1 MKPSQSL
8 RVFCTPQGCLLI
20 LQRGGLSDVESK
32 TKASPDRLVVILG
45 DQLDP
50 AHPLVAALNP
60 SRDWVF
66 MAEVREEATHVWS
79 HKARITLF
87 LSAMRHFRNDL
98 EARGIE
104 VRYFALDRHSHAS
117 LAAALAAELKEHR
130 PQRVAM
136 LQAGDARVQA
146 AMEEAVRRAKLSLQV
161 VADPHFLVEPKTF
174 RTWLGQ
180 RKQPRL
186 EHFYRAMR
194 KQTGILMQDGQPLG
208 GQWNFDAANRASFG
222 RKGPAQPPPPP
233 AFAADRTTR
242 DVIRLVNREFP
253 DHPGVLEGFDWP
265 VTPADARIALQ
276 DFAEYRLASFGT
288 YQDAMWTGEP
298 FLYHSLLS
306 SSLNLKLLNPREVL
320 VTAETA
326 LQENAAPLACVEG
339 FVRQVLGWREYVRGI
354 YWARM
359 PDYAGLNALDAE
371 QDLPAFFWTADTDM
385 VCLREVLAQTLRY
398 GYAHHIQRLMITGLF
413 CLLLGV
419 RPQQVHAW
427 YLAVYVDAVEWV
439 ELPNTLGM
447 SQYADGGYLA
457 SKPYVA
463 SGKYVDRMS
472 NYCKGCRYNP
482 AHASGDDACPY
493 TTLYWDFLARHRE
506 RFAHH
511 PRTAL
516 QWRNL
521 ERLDAKTVGG
531 IRQQADD
538 FRNSL

>member
-1 MKPSQSL
+1 MKTRAKSS
-8 RVFCTPQGCLLI
+8 PQ
-20 LQRGGLSDVESK
+20 
-32 TKASPDRLVVILG
+32 RLVVILG

-50 AHPLVAALNP
+50 GHPVVAALHP
-60 SRDWVF
+60 ADDWVF

-79 HKARITLF
+79 HKARIALF
-87 LSAMRHFRNDL
+87 LSAMRHFRDDL
-98 EARGIE
+98 EARSIT
-104 VRYFALDRHSHAS
+104 VRYLTLGRHAHAS
-117 LAAALAAELKEHR
+117 LSAALAAELVENR
-130 PQRVAM
+130 PQRVVM

-146 AMEEAVRRAKLSLQV
+146 AIEATVRRAKLPLEI
-161 VADPHFLVEPKTF
+161 VADPHFLVEPEAF

-194 KQTGILMQDGQPLG
+194 KQTGILMQDGEPLG
-208 GQWNFDAANRASFG
+208 GKWNFDAANRASFG
-222 RKGPAQPPPPP
+222 RQGPAQPPPPP
-233 AFAADRTTR
+233 AFSPDRVTR
-242 DVIRLVNREFP
+242 DVISLVNREFP
-253 DHPGVLEGFDWP
+253 EHPGALDVFDWP
-265 VTPADARIALQ
+265 VTPADAQIALQ
-276 DFAEYRLASFGT
+276 DFVEHRLAAFGT

-306 SSLNLKLLNPREVL
+306 PAMNLKLLNPRDVL
-320 VTAETA
+320 DAVEISR
-326 LQENAAPLACVEG
+326 QENAAPLACVEG
-339 FVRQVLGWREYVRGI
+339 FVRQVLGWREFVRGI

-359 PDYAGLNALDAE
+359 PEYAELNALQAK
-371 QDLPAFFWTADTDM
+371 QGLPAFFWTADTDM
-385 VCLREVLAQTLRY
+385 ACLRDVLAQTLHY
-398 GYAHHIQRLMITGLF
+398 GYAHHIQRLMVTGLF

-419 RPQQVHAW
+419 RPREVHAW

-463 SGKYVDRMS
+463 SGKYIDRMS

-482 AHASGDDACPY
+482 AHATGDDACPY
-493 TTLYWDFLARHRE
+493 TTLYWDFLVRHRE

-521 ERLDAKTVGG
+521 ERLDANTVAG
-531 IRQQADD
+531 IQQQADGL
-538 FRNSL
+538 RNSF

>member
-1 MKPSQSL
+1 MQTSSKFS
-8 RVFCTPQGCLLI
+8 PQ
-20 LQRGGLSDVESK
+20 
-32 TKASPDRLVVILG
+32 RLVVILG
-45 DQLDP
+45 DQLDAYNPLITELNP
-50 AHPLVAALNP
+50 AHD
-60 SRDWVF
+60 RVF
-66 MAEVREEATHVWS
+66 IAEVREEATHVWS
-79 HKARITLF
+79 HKARIVLF
-87 LSAMRHFRNDL
+87 LSAMRHFRDDL
-98 EARGIE
+98 KARGIT
-104 VRYFALDRHSHAS
+104 VRYAALDRHHHDS
-117 LAAALAAELKEHR
+117 LSAALAAELKANR
-130 PQRVAM
+130 PRRVLM
-136 LQAGDARVQA
+136 LQSGDARVQA
-146 AMEEAVRRAKLSLQV
+146 AVEATVQRAKLHLKV
-161 VADPHFLVEPKTF
+161 LADPHFLTRPETF
-174 RTWLGQ
+174 QEWLGQ

-186 EHFYRAMR
+186 EHFYRVMR
-194 KQTGILMQDGQPLG
+194 KQTGILMQDGEPVG
-208 GQWNFDAANRASFG
+208 GKWNFDAANRASFG
-222 RKGPAQPPPPP
+222 RQGPTQLPPPP
-233 AFAADRTTR
+233 AFPPDRITR

-253 DHPGVLEGFDWP
+253 DHPGTLDTFDWP
-265 VTPADARIALQ
+265 VTPADAQMALQ
-276 DFAEYRLASFGT
+276 NFVDHRLASFGT

-306 SSLNLKLLNPREVL
+306 PSLNLKLLNPRDVL
-320 VTAETA
+320 DAAERS

-359 PDYAGLNALDAE
+359 PEYAELNVLNAE
-371 QDLPAFFWTADTDM
+371 QHLPVFFWTADTDM
-385 VCLREVLAQTLRY
+385 VCLREVLAQTLQY

-463 SGKYVDRMS
+463 SGKYIDRMS

-482 AHASGDDACPY
+482 AHATGDDACPY
-493 TTLYWDFLARHRE
+493 TTLYWDFLVRHRE

-521 ERLDAKTVGG
+521 ERLDAQTIAG
-531 IRQQADD
+531 IRQQADE
-538 FRNSL
+538 FRKSL

>member
-1 MKPSQSL
+1 MKTNARSSA
-8 RVFCTPQGCLLI
+8 R
-20 LQRGGLSDVESK
+20 
-32 TKASPDRLVVILG
+32 RLVVILG

-50 AHPLVAALNP
+50 HNPIVAALDP
-60 SRDWVF
+60 SHDRVF

-79 HKARITLF
+79 HKARIALF
-87 LSAMRHFRNDL
+87 LSAMRHFRDHL
-98 EARGIE
+98 QARGIRVSYSVIDE
-104 VRYFALDRHSHAS
+104 HSHAS
-117 LAAALAAELKEHR
+117 LADALATELKAQR
-130 PQRVAM
+130 PQHVVM

-146 AMEEAVRRAKLSLQV
+146 SIEATVQRAKLPLQIL
-161 VADPHFLVEPKTF
+161 ADPHFLVEPETF
-174 RTWLGQ
+174 QAWLGQ

-186 EHFYRAMR
+186 DHFYRAMR
-194 KQTGILMQDGQPLG
+194 KQTGILMQDGKPIG
-208 GQWNFDAANRASFG
+208 GHWNFDAANRASFG
-222 RKGPAQPPPPP
+222 RKGPAQLPPPP
-233 AFAADRTTR
+233 AFSPDSITR

-253 DHPGVLEGFDWP
+253 EHPGILDDFDWP
-265 VTPADARIALQ
+265 VTPADAQIALQ
-276 DFAEYRLASFGT
+276 DFVEQRLALFGT

-306 SSLNLKLLNPREVL
+306 PAMNLKLLNPRDVL
-320 VTAETA
+320 DAAESS
-326 LQENAAPLACVEG
+326 LSEDAAPLACVEG

-359 PDYAGLNALDAE
+359 PDYAELNALDAE

-385 VCLREVLAQTLRY
+385 ACLREVLAQTLRY
-398 GYAHHIQRLMITGLF
+398 GYAHHIQRLMVTGLF

-419 RPQQVHAW
+419 RPREVHAW

-447 SQYADGGYLA
+447 SQYADGGFLA

-463 SGKYVDRMS
+463 SGKYIDRMS

-482 AHASGDDACPY
+482 AHATGDDACPY
-493 TTLYWDFLARHRE
+493 TTLYWDFLSRHRE

-521 ERLDAKTVGG
+521 ERLDAQTVAG

-538 FRNSL
+538 LRSSL